1 MASAPGSISSVPV
14 GTVAVLVVG
23 PSESR
28 YGLILLGPN
37 TGRVTFGSTSG
48 VTLDNGPTLSAT
60 MGPLHLEYDKIGD
73 IIKGSFWAI
82 GDAAGRVVGFI
93 ECLRG

>member
-1 MASAPGSISSVPV
+1 MASAPGSIFPVTV
-14 GTVAVLVVG
+14 GTTAVLVVG

-37 TGRVTFGSTSG
+37 TGRVTFGSTNA

-60 MGPLHLEYDKIGD
+60 MGPLHLEYEKIGD

-82 GDAAGRVVGFI
+82 ADAAGRPIGVI